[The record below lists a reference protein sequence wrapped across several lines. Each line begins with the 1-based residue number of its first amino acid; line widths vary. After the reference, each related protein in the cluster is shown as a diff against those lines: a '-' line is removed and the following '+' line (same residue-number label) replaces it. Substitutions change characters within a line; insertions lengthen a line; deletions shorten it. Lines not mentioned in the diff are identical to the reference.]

1 MTEPINFN
9 KARKALHKAQA
20 KSQAAANRARFGRT
34 KGEKEAERL
43 AAERARLELDQRKLE
58 D

>member
-9 KARKALHKAQA
+9 KARKALAKAQA
-20 KSQAAANRARFGRT
+20 KSQAAANRSRYGRT
-34 KGEKEAERL
+34 RGQKDAEQLDAEK
-43 AAERARLELDQRKLE
+43 ARRELDGRKRE